1 VEAITHDITELNR
14 TWASYVYPFVK
25 PIFEADAKERPD
37 PIASSVL
44 VSSAQ
49 KQFLLTAHHVIAE
62 PPQFVEYGA
71 LYTFLPEEFQL
82 SGQPALS
89 ALDPHDIA
97 LVEIP
102 QAQRRCLRLPQH
114 LALDVR
120 QGEVCLIFGYQ
131 ARAKCWDIDNARHT
145 LRPTPFSY
153 LGAVSSTSDSK
164 FTVRFNG
171 SQAKRGGKSIPN
183 VGKLNGISGGGAF
196 VLRNDR
202 PRLAGVLIEYHANKG
217 MLVCTNSAAVW
228 TMAKQFWG
236 GKGALFCP
244 PSAFAR

>member
-1 VEAITHDITELNR
+1 METITHNITELNR

-25 PIFEADAKERPD
+25 PIFEANARREPD

-44 VSSAQ
+44 VSSGQ

-62 PPQFVEYGA
+62 PPQFVKYGA
-71 LYTFLPEEFQL
+71 LYTLLPEQFQL

-153 LGAVSSTSDSK
+153 LGGVSSTSDAHFS
-164 FTVRFNG
+164 VRFNG
-171 SQAKRGGKSIPN
+171 NQAKRGGKSIQN

-202 PRLAGVLIEYHANKG
+202 PRLAGVLIEFHANKAE
-217 MLVCTNSAAVW
+217 LVCTNSAAVW
-228 TMAKQFWG
+228 MMAKQF
-236 GKGALFCP
+236 
-244 PSAFAR
+244 